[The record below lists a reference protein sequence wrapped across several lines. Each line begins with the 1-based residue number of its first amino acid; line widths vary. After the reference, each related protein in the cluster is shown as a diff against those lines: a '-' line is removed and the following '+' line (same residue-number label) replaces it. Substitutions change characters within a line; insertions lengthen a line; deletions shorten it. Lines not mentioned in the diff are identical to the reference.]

1 MCNQS
6 QIQFHSAVGDFFC
19 PSINDRHDFWLPV
32 NTVDADLWLCQQ
44 SSSLSPSIW
53 LLLGIFTLPI
63 RAITIIIISK
73 SRDYIIL
80 ILFSPWVLIV
90 EWCPGKAYKMSKCC
104 YKIFVQ
110 HFSAL
115 SPRSSSHFLRAIS
128 NGLCTIWFVIQ
139 TLRSGKKCEE
149 KYIVRCDICPEDTI
163 IGDATD

>member
-1 MCNQS
+1 MTVTIFGFRLTLWM
-6 QIQFHSAVGDFFC
+6 QICDCASRALLFLHPFDFSLASSTF
-19 PSINDRHDFWLPV
+19 PSE
-32 NTVDADLWLCQQ
+32 
-44 SSSLSPSIW
+44 SSLK
-53 LLLGIFTLPI
+53 LLSSLF
-63 RAITIIIISK
+63 SK

-80 ILFSPWVLIV
+80 IFFSPWVLIV

-104 YKIFVQ
+104 YKIFVE

-139 TLRSGKKCEE
+139 TLRSAKKCEE